1 MKTELKSRILIWSV
15 ILLALLNIST
25 IATIVVSNRANPSDS
40 ESIIIDP
47 ESSPLNGRYLRE
59 ELNFDHQQVEIFRDE
74 SREFR
79 QSANRVIEKLNRYK
93 SLLFEEIHSESP
105 DRLKTKEY
113 SDSIGRAH
121 SQLKEITVDFYLE
134 IRKCCTGEQA
144 ANLEKIFA
152 PLFRD
157 NPQMRGA
164 GQGHGQGRRR

>member
-1 MKTELKSRILIWSV
+1 MKTEHKSRLLIWSV

-25 IATIVVSNRANPSDS
+25 IGTIYLSNRANSSDPE
-40 ESIIIDP
+40 ESIVIDP
-47 ESSPLNGRYLRE
+47 ESSPLNGRYLRQ
-59 ELNFDHQQVEIFRDE
+59 ELNFDHEQVAVFRDE

-79 QSANRVIEKLNRYK
+79 QSANGVIEKMNRYK
-93 SLLFEEIHSESP
+93 SLLFEEIRRETP
-105 DRLKTKEY
+105 ERLKTKEY

-134 IRKCCTGEQA
+134 IRKCCTGDQA
-144 ANLEKIFA
+144 AKLEKIFA

-164 GQGHGQGRRR
+164 GQGHGRRR

>member
-1 MKTELKSRILIWSV
+1 MVWSV

-25 IATIVVSNRANPSDS
+25 IAAILVNNRANSS
-40 ESIIIDP
+40 AEESIIIDP

-59 ELNFDHQQVEIFRDE
+59 ELNFNHDQVEIFRQE

-93 SLLFEEIHSESP
+93 SLLFEEIHRENP

-113 SDSIGRAH
+113 SDSIGHAH
-121 SQLKEITVDFYLE
+121 SQLKEMTVDFYLK
-134 IRKCCTGEQA
+134 IRKCCTDDQTVK
-144 ANLEKIFA
+144 LEKIFA

-164 GQGHGQGRRR
+164 GQGHGRRR

>member
-1 MKTELKSRILIWSV
+1 MKTELRSRILVWSV

-25 IATIVVSNRANPSDS
+25 IAAILVNNRANSS
-40 ESIIIDP
+40 AEESIIIDP

-59 ELNFDHQQVEIFRDE
+59 ELNFNHDQIEIFRQE

-93 SLLFEEIHSESP
+93 SLLFEEIHRENP

-113 SDSIGRAH
+113 SDSIGHAH
-121 SQLKEITVDFYLE
+121 SQLKEMTVDFYLK
-134 IRKCCTGEQA
+134 IRKCCTDDQTVK
-144 ANLEKIFA
+144 LEKIFA

-164 GQGHGQGRRR
+164 GQGHGRRR

>member
-25 IATIVVSNRANPSDS
+25 IVTIIVSNRANPTDS
-40 ESIIIDP
+40 ESIVIDP
-47 ESSPLNGRYLRE
+47 ESSPLNGRYLKQ
-59 ELNFDHQQVEIFRDE
+59 ELDFDHEQIAIFRDK

-79 QSANRVIEKLNRYK
+79 QSANGVIEKMNK
-93 SLLFEEIHSESP
+93 SKFLLYEEIRSEIP

-121 SQLKEITVDFYLE
+121 SQLKELTVDLYLE

-164 GQGHGQGRRR
+164 GQGHGRRR